1 MAALGSANPIY
12 SKYINNFAGE
22 LFRVGGQRTPFTAA
36 VGGMSGGGKVL
47 QSTFWQFQTADT
59 ASITSAPTVGTE
71 GGQPTEY
78 LGRDRVS
85 YTAVTQIFQKGVKMS
100 YTAMA
105 ATNHQ
110 NVFDVSANAFNFSD
124 GNAGNT
130 AGDKLALFGGSP
142 ITDEFAE
149 QMELALDKVAKEVE
163 WFAINGTYNDGT
175 AADFAGTDD
184 RQMRGLLAHC
194 ALTGG
199 NTYYNDTNG
208 DGTGTDQV
216 LHWDTIAGALKT
228 LYDAKAAM
236 KQPVLLINPA
246 QLLSLNK
253 ELINPTV
260 SGVITPA
267 ILPRDRNVGGVD
279 IDTVITPFGNIGLM
293 VLDPDILPDNK
304 AFIVDLAFVSPVF
317 TNIPG
322 KGTVFV
328 RDIDQDDYA
337 RVAKAVYME
346 MGFDFGPPQNHC
358 LISDITPA

>member
-1 MAALGSANPIY
+1 MAAISLTNNTIY
-12 SKYINNFAGE
+12 AKQINNFAGE

-36 VGGMSGGGKVL
+36 VGGMTGGGKVL
-47 QSTFWQFQTADT
+47 NSTFWQFQTADT

-100 YTAMA
+100 YTALA
-105 ATNHQ
+105 STGNQ
-110 NVFDVSANAFNFSD
+110 NVFDVSNNAFNISD

-142 ITDEFAE
+142 IQDEFAE
-149 QMELALDKVAKEVE
+149 QMELALDKLAKEVE

-175 AADFAGTDD
+175 GADFAGTGD
-184 RQMRGLLAHC
+184 RGMRGLDAHLQ
-194 ALTGG
+194 LTGG
-199 NTYYNDTNG
+199 VSYDNQSG
-208 DGTGTDQV
+208 GSDQV
-216 LHWDTIAGALKT
+216 LHWDTIAGALKAM
-228 LYDAKAAM
+228 YDAKSAM

-253 ELINPTV
+253 ELVNPTV

-304 AFIVDLAFVSPVF
+304 CYIVDLAFVSPVF

-337 RVAKAVYME
+337 RVAKAIYME

-358 LISDITPA
+358 RITGVTPA

>member
-59 ASITSAPTVGTE
+59 ASVTSAPSVGTE
-71 GGQPTEY
+71 GGQPTEW

-105 ATNHQ
+105 ASNHQ
-110 NVFDVSANAFNFSD
+110 NVFDVSANAFNISD

-149 QMELALDKVAKEVE
+149 QMELALDKLAKEVE
-163 WFAINGTYNDGT
+163 WFAINGVYNDGT
-175 AADFAGTDD
+175 AADFAGTND
-184 RQMRGLLAHC
+184 RQMRGLLAHTG
-194 ALTGG
+194 LTGG
-199 NTYYNDTNG
+199 NSYDNQSG
-208 DGTGTDQV
+208 GVDQP
-216 LHWDTIAGALKT
+216 LHWDTIANSLKV

-236 KQPVLLINPA
+236 KQPVLSINPS
-246 QLLSLNK
+246 QLLALNK
-253 ELINPTV
+253 ELIAPTV

-293 VLDPDILPDNK
+293 VVDPDILPDNTC
-304 AFIVDLAFVSPVF
+304 FIADLAFISPVF

-328 RDIDQDDYA
+328 RDVDQDDYA
-337 RVAKAVYME
+337 RVAKAIYME
-346 MGFDFGPPQNHC
+346 MGFDFGPPQNH
-358 LISDITPA
+358 LKITGVE